1 MRIISGKF
9 KGFRLPPI
17 KLSNTRPTT
26 DRTKEALFNILQSQM
41 DFDGLT
47 VLDLYTGTGGIG
59 LEFLS
64 RGVKEVVFVD
74 KNPASLAFIKSVLQM
89 LKINGD
95 LVKKP
100 VESFVKTCSRK
111 FDVIFADPPYADGT
125 IWSLVN
131 TIFEKNLLNEGG
143 IFILEHQHKLDIT
156 HKFLTE
162 TRNYGQSS
170 FSFFIFEGEKR

>member
-1 MRIISGKF
+1 MRIISGKY
-9 KGFRLPPI
+9 KGFRLPPV

-59 LEFLS
+59 LEFFS
-64 RGVKEVVFVD
+64 RGAKEVVFVD
-74 KNPASLAFIKSVLQM
+74 KNPASLAYIKSVLQM
-89 LKINGD
+89 LKINGE
-95 LVKKP
+95 LVKKS
-100 VESFVKTCSRK
+100 VETFVKNCTQK
-111 FDVIFADPPYADGT
+111 FDIIFADPPYADNT
-125 IWSLVN
+125 ILTLVN
-131 TIFEKNLLNEGG
+131 NIFDKNLLNEGG
-143 IFILEHQHKLDIT
+143 VFVLEHQHKLDIS

-170 FSFFIFEGEKR
+170 FSFFIFEVEKR

>member
-9 KGFRLPPI
+9 KGFRLPSV
-17 KLSNTRPTT
+17 KLSKTRPTT
-26 DRTKEALFNILQSQM
+26 DRTKEALFNILKSKI
-41 DFDGLT
+41 DFEGLT

-59 LEFLS
+59 VEFLS
-64 RGVKEVVFVD
+64 RGAKEVVFVD
-74 KNPASLAFIKSVLQM
+74 KNPASIAYVKSVLQM

-100 VESFVKTCSRK
+100 VDTYLKTCAQK
-111 FDVIFADPPYADGT
+111 FDIIFADPPYADGT
-125 IWSLVN
+125 IWSFVN
-131 TIFEKNLLNEGG
+131 AIFERNLLNEGG
-143 IFILEHQHKLDIT
+143 IFILEHQHKLDII
-156 HKFLTE
+156 HKFLIE